1 MTSNSLSNM
10 GRILVRNP
18 DLMPDEFRM
27 TNRDLEKRNALE
39 YLPPAKLTTGKT

>member
-18 DLMPDEFRM
+18 DLMPYEFQM
-27 TNRDLEKRNALE
+27 TNQDLEKRNALE
-39 YLPPAKLTTGKT
+39 YLPQAKLNS